1 MRRIIIAIPIG
12 MTVLTACSTVPSG
25 RAVPGYVDTAEVIKA
40 EPLYQPVQVARP
52 VNECWIEERITHGN
66 RRHGGYAA
74 PVAGAIIGGVV
85 GNHLIRGRGRTAM
98 TVAGSLLGASIG
110 RGLSAAS
117 YRPPA
122 IANVRRCTTVNRY
135 EQRQHLVGYRVDYRY
150 EGQTFSTRTRSHPG
164 RFIRVRVDVDPV
176 DGT

>member
-1 MRRIIIAIPIG
+1 MRCIIFAIPIG
-12 MTVLTACSTVPSG
+12 MTVLTACTTVPNG
-25 RAVPGYVDTAEVIKA
+25 RAVPGYVDTAEVIQA

-52 VNECWIEERITHGN
+52 VKECWIEERLTHGN
-66 RRHGGYAA
+66 HSRGAYAA

-85 GNHLIRGRGRTAM
+85 GNRLARGRGRTAM
-98 TVAGSLLGASIG
+98 SVAGSLLGASIG

-117 YRPPA
+117 YRPPT
-122 IANVRRCTTVNRY
+122 IASVRRCATVNHY

-150 EGQTFSTRTRSHPG
+150 EGQTFSTRTRRHPG